1 MDTMSAALQGLR
13 QLTSRIGL
21 NLSVWNASGEVV
33 ESLAPECEFCR
44 SVSDANGGC
53 ELFSRQMAKKVLDC
67 SESRTDEAITRC
79 CILGV
84 PIHQRRKQ
92 VGAAVACYPS
102 LAIRDEEFL
111 ARLCDRLG
119 LDRSVIAVQAERYIR
134 HGKQEAADFLKILDW
149 VLQREIAKSSSDNA
163 LETLSANL
171 ATTYEELSLLYRIS
185 VSMRVTQLPTS
196 FLHDICDELLDVM
209 NLEAVIAV
217 SGDPDNE
224 DENVTISGNV
234 NLSESQIADLADKH
248 LFPRFAGSDET
259 IIENDFI
266 TSSGGRFG
274 NSVRN
279 LISTPLCNGDD
290 EIPVALIGI
299 NKIDGDF
306 DSVELT
312 LMSAIG
318 SQAAVFLANSRL
330 FGDLQDLL
338 MGVLHAL
345 TASLDA
351 KDPYTCG
358 HSQRVALIARR
369 LAEKAGFDDERSH
382 QLYLAGLLHDI
393 GKIGVSENI
402 LRKEGRLTDEE
413 YEEIKLHPMIG
424 ARILGGIKQLDAVA
438 SAILCHHERPDGGGY
453 PRGLI
458 GDEVPIEGMILS
470 IADAFDAM
478 TSARTYRGARSVND
492 AVEET
497 KRCSG
502 AQFDPELVDLFIT
515 PDLKDFINEI
525 HEPAQT
531 VFPLSIKTEEDE

>member
-1 MDTMSAALQGLR
+1 MDTMSAALHGLR
-13 QLTSRIGL
+13 QLTGRIGL

-33 ESLAPECEFCR
+33 QALAPECEFCR

-53 ELFSRQMAKKVLDC
+53 ELFSRQMAERVLHC
-67 SESRTDEAITRC
+67 SESITDETITRC

-84 PIHQRRKQ
+84 PIRQRRKQ
-92 VGAAVACYPS
+92 AGAAVACYPS
-102 LAIRDEEFL
+102 LAVRDEEFL
-111 ARLCDRLG
+111 ACLCDRLG
-119 LDRSVIAVQAERYIR
+119 LDRSVITVQAEKYIR

-149 VLQREIAKSSSDNA
+149 VLQREIAKTSSDDA
-163 LETLSANL
+163 LETLSVNL

-185 VSMRVTQLPTS
+185 VSMRVTQQPTS

-209 NLEAVIAV
+209 NLEAVIAI
-217 SGDPDNE
+217 SGDPDAE

-234 NLSESQIADLADKH
+234 NLSELQIANLANEH

-266 TSSGGRFG
+266 TSSGGQFG
-274 NSVRN
+274 DTVRN
-279 LISTPLCNGDD
+279 LISTPLSNGDD

-299 NKIDGDF
+299 NKADGDF

-345 TASLDA
+345 TASIDA

-369 LAEKAGFDDERSH
+369 LAEKIGFDEERAH

-438 SAILCHHERPDGGGY
+438 SAILCHHERPDGRGY

-458 GDEVPIEGMILS
+458 GEEVPIEGMILS
-470 IADAFDAM
+470 LADAFDAM
-478 TSARTYRGARSVND
+478 TSARTYRGARSIDD

-497 KRCSG
+497 RRCSG
-502 AQFDPELVDLFIT
+502 SQFDSELVELFIT

-531 VFPLSIKTEEDE
+531 VFPLSIQAKEDE